1 MAIKIEK
8 APNGTYTARVWSKTL
23 DAFGKRQTKYKSGI
37 KSVTAARNWATLT
50 EAELSEQQTY
60 DENITFGELAT
71 YYMESR
77 KNKMS
82 PTTLKGLEHI
92 IPEVLNRFGKVKA
105 ANINTRLVQQ
115 FVNDLSQKE
124 NSHKPGQMIRKST
137 IEKYHHYLMAVL
149 NWGVAQDYLEYNRVK
164 KVEFPQDEQLF
175 EPTIINAEQ
184 LGQVLAFLKKR
195 CYNLYIPVLLS
206 ATMSPRRGEFLGIK
220 WDAVDFDNNTIDIS
234 INRIMVGSQI
244 IDRTKL
250 KTMKSRRLLSM
261 SDFVKNELL
270 EHKALCEGLN
280 SPYVCA
286 NPFSGEVPTKPDYIT
301 KTFHKVIKQEF
312 GINMRVHDL
321 RHCFNQMAYED
332 EIDETTRIKI
342 MGHSKAETNRNIYT
356 HTSLQRDRA
365 AMNIISSQVEQSF
378 KQNCEQ
384 NCKQSLKKTQPN

>member
-1 MAIKIEK
+1 MVQNI
-8 APNGTYTARVWSKTL
+8 
-23 DAFGKRQTKYKSGI
+23 DAFGKRKTKYKSGI
-37 KSVTAARNWATLT
+37 KSVAAARNWAALT
-50 EAELSEQQTY
+50 EAELSEQQSY

-82 PTTLKGLEHI
+82 PSTLKGLEWI
-92 IPEVLNRFGKVKA
+92 IPEVLDRFGKVKA

-115 FVNDLSQKE
+115 FVNDLSNKE
-124 NSHKPGQMIRKST
+124 NTHKPGQKIRKST

-164 KVEFPQDEQLF
+164 KIEFPQDEL
-175 EPTIINAEQ
+175 EPTILNAEQ
-184 LGQVLAFLKKR
+184 LGQILAFLKKR

-206 ATMSPRRGEFLGIK
+206 ATMSPRRGEFLGLK
-220 WDAVDFDNNTIDIS
+220 WDAVDFDNNIINIS
-234 INRIMVGSQI
+234 VNRIMVGSKI

-250 KTMKSRRLLSM
+250 KTAKSKRLLSM

-270 EHKALCEGLN
+270 EHKTLCEGLN

-286 NPFSGEVPTKPDYIT
+286 NPFSGEIPTKPDYIT
-301 KTFHKVIKQEF
+301 KTFHKVIKQQF
-312 GINMRVHDL
+312 GIDMRVHDL

-332 EIDETTRIKI
+332 EIDETARIKI

-356 HTSLQRDRA
+356 HASLQKNRA
-365 AMNIISSQVEQSF
+365 AMNIIALQVEQSF

-384 NCKQSLKKTQPN
+384 NCKQNLKNT